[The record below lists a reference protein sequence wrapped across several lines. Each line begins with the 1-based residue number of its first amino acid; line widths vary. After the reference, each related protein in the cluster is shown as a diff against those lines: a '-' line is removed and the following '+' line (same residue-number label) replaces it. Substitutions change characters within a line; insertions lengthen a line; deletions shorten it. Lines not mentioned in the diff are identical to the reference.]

1 MFQLLCR
8 NDIRK
13 EEEEEKE
20 GEKKEKK
27 NRLQNSCSPV
37 TKCNIIYS
45 FFFFLSFFLSFFFFS
60 ITVFQQNHLSTI
72 RQTLNTITDSSPLYT
87 RQERFE
93 TLLSLDKGKKKKKK
107 KNARSNRRSV
117 ALRGRKFRPGAFSKF
132 IVALIGRNHRPRN
145 RLTIIG
151 RKSFMSKDRRPLVRW
166 PLHYKF
172 DFIHPYN
179 GRKKYLYTVIIL

>member
-45 FFFFLSFFLSFFFFS
+45 FFFFSVFIFFFFFS

-72 RQTLNTITDSSPLYT
+72 RQTLNTITDSSPLYLYASK
-87 RQERFE
+87 RDSRRFYPWIR
-93 TLLSLDKGKKKKKK
+93 GKK
-107 KNARSNRRSV
+107 
-117 ALRGRKFRPGAFSKF
+117 RK
-132 IVALIGRNHRPRN
+132 
-145 RLTIIG
+145 
-151 RKSFMSKDRRPLVRW
+151 
-166 PLHYKF
+166 
-172 DFIHPYN
+172 
-179 GRKKYLYTVIIL
+179 RKKTRDLIDDPWHYVVENFDQGHSRSSSWL

>member
-45 FFFFLSFFLSFFFFS
+45 FFFFSVFIFFFFFS

-107 KNARSNRRSV
+107 KTRDLIDDPWHYVVENFDQGHSRSSSW
-117 ALRGRKFRPGAFSKF
+117 L
-132 IVALIGRNHRPRN
+132 
-145 RLTIIG
+145 
-151 RKSFMSKDRRPLVRW
+151 
-166 PLHYKF
+166 
-172 DFIHPYN
+172 
-179 GRKKYLYTVIIL
+179 

>member
-45 FFFFLSFFLSFFFFS
+45 FFFFSFFIFFFFFS

-107 KNARSNRRSV
+107 KTRDLIDDPWHYVVENFDQGHSRSSSW
-117 ALRGRKFRPGAFSKF
+117 L
-132 IVALIGRNHRPRN
+132 
-145 RLTIIG
+145 
-151 RKSFMSKDRRPLVRW
+151 
-166 PLHYKF
+166 
-172 DFIHPYN
+172 
-179 GRKKYLYTVIIL
+179 

>member
-107 KNARSNRRSV
+107 KTRDLIDDPWHYVVENFDQGHSRSSSW
-117 ALRGRKFRPGAFSKF
+117 L
-132 IVALIGRNHRPRN
+132 
-145 RLTIIG
+145 
-151 RKSFMSKDRRPLVRW
+151 
-166 PLHYKF
+166 
-172 DFIHPYN
+172 
-179 GRKKYLYTVIIL
+179 

>member
-72 RQTLNTITDSSPLYT
+72 RQTLNTITDSSPLYLYASK
-87 RQERFE
+87 RDSRRFYPWIR
-93 TLLSLDKGKKKKKK
+93 GKK
-107 KNARSNRRSV
+107 
-117 ALRGRKFRPGAFSKF
+117 RK
-132 IVALIGRNHRPRN
+132 
-145 RLTIIG
+145 
-151 RKSFMSKDRRPLVRW
+151 
-166 PLHYKF
+166 
-172 DFIHPYN
+172 
-179 GRKKYLYTVIIL
+179 RKKTRDLIDDPWHYVVENFDQGHSRSSSWL